1 MVKRNN
7 NEREGVTWNRNCPP
21 TQGRRDPDC
30 LMCMK
35 IWKASWLILFCLLRC
50 SCSCSVF
57 YTFWSYHYC
66 GHKEGVRSVLTLQL
80 LFWNLILSFSI
91 VFLFVREIQVSL
103 RLIVTENF
111 FLSKFIYYCLY
122 VFQKTVFYGF
132 LVCFPFDFLSSILV
146 LQVFKAR
153 FGLIRPTAVTG
164 PFCLKS

>member
-1 MVKRNN
+1 MR
-7 NEREGVTWNRNCPP
+7 ERGLPGIGAAPWPKGGETP
-21 TQGRRDPDC
+21 TAWCVRRYERHPDP
-30 LMCMK
+30 LLFAQK
-35 IWKASWLILFCLLRC
+35 FLFCVLRFDLITIVVTKKLC
-50 SCSCSVF
+50 A
-57 YTFWSYHYC
+57 
-66 GHKEGVRSVLTLQL
+66 LTLQL

-132 LVCFPFDFLSSILV
+132 LVCFPFDFLSSVLV